1 MCGGVWRGASIVR
14 GQRSPTSFH
23 AGVISLA
30 PAIEDRRTSLRLWRP
45 NELFALDAQGLEF
58 SAGIEPQQSL
68 LSHHD
73 HNLAGLELLRP
84 THAARRQLICGCWAI
99 AQLGMGHGANQ
110 MAHRPDIVP
119 ADVAFSS
126 PILAQDT
133 VLGQS
138 LARNRSWRRKKCKK
152 LRNVLPLCPAVP
164 AFDSD
169 GGSGMAKARRPRVSW
184 KR

>member
-1 MCGGVWRGASIVR
+1 MR

-30 PAIEDRRTSLRLWRP
+30 RAIEDRRTSLRLWRP

-68 LSHHD
+68 LSRHD
-73 HNLAGLELLRP
+73 HILAGLELLRP
-84 THAARRQLICGCWAI
+84 THGARRQLICGCWAI

-138 LARNRSWRRKKCKK
+138 LARNRSWRRKKMQKTQEC
-152 LRNVLPLCPAVP
+152 VAPLPGR
-164 AFDSD
+164 S
-169 GGSGMAKARRPRVSW
+169 RV
-184 KR
+184 